1 MAIVIDHPMLDGQ
14 ITDDQDSEI
23 KYVATKTER
32 LVFCW
37 PISGWGDRNS
47 PLRTRSYHFMEQNTV
62 NMVQWRMELHPM
74 DKDDQGTEVVSVKL
88 FLSYTGTNTARD
100 FKVNITLSLLD
111 SHGGDSSAVHS
122 SSVYYL
128 TREGPPDG
136 STPSY
141 KVNLLSRE
149 ELLSHSLS
157 LLPDN
162 TLTLVAKMV
171 FVQEEFAPG
180 ISDTEPGCQD
190 FLEASNTLSC
200 DMRDAFASNDFT
212 DMTIVCDKREFHCHK
227 FMLAARSEV
236 FAAMLR
242 HEFLEKQ
249 NSRVDVK
256 EIDAETMELLLSYIY
271 TGQVTDFKNVSVV
284 ELFKAADRYRLDHL
298 KHMCEEELVKR
309 VEASNA
315 ADILSLAHKYSA
327 QPLKSFALA
336 MISRNV
342 EEVMRT
348 RGWKELILSEQ
359 GLLVEAFDCL
369 ARYNMELKNKLKN
382 P

>member
-1 MAIVIDHPMLDGQ
+1 MELVIDHPPFDGQ
-14 ITDDQDSEI
+14 MADDQNSEI
-23 KYVATKTER
+23 KYVATKSER
-32 LVFCW
+32 LVFKW
-37 PISGWGDRNS
+37 PISGWGDRAV
-47 PLRTRSYHFMEQNTV
+47 PLTTRNYHFMEQNLV
-62 NMVQWRMELHPM
+62 NMVQWRMELHPR
-74 DKDDQGTEVVSVKL
+74 DKDDQGLEVVSVRL
-88 FLSYTGTNTARD
+88 YLSYTGTNTARD
-100 FKVNITLSLLD
+100 FKLAITLGLLD
-111 SHGGDSSAVHS
+111 SHGSDSWARHS

-149 ELLSHSLS
+149 ELLAHSLT

-171 FVQEEFAPG
+171 FVQEEQMPG
-180 ISDTEPGCQD
+180 TSDPSPECAD
-190 FLEASNTLSC
+190 FLSASNQMATDL
-200 DMRDAFASNDFT
+200 RDAFASNDFT

-315 ADILSLAHKYSA
+315 ADILSLAHKYNA

-348 RGWKELILSEQ
+348 RGWKELVLSEQ
-359 GLLVEAFDCL
+359 GLLVEAFDSL
-369 ARYNMELKNKLKN
+369 ARYNMELKNKLKS